1 MRYGEELKK
10 LLQPLGIY
18 DLGGASGAEL
28 EAVGGELDRV
38 YGALVDAER
47 EAMPLTAESEG
58 LAAWEAL
65 LPFVPAYQTTDDRRR
80 AIAALLRIDG
90 RSFTVDAINDTL
102 AGCGIRARAEETGKV
117 MTVRITFPYNRGEP
131 DGLAA
136 IKGVGRPVIEQII
149 RDREEHGTFRDLK
162 DFLERL
168 SGKEVNKRAV
178 ENFIKSGAFDSLKGT
193 RKQFMIIYVQIMDQV
208 AQNKKNSLA
217 GQMSLFDI
225 VDDEQKKE
233 FEVTLPDVGEYQKET
248 MLAFEKEVLGVYI
261 SGHPLEEY
269 EEKWRKSISATTLDF
284 QLDEETGRTKVR
296 DGSREII
303 GGMIT
308 SKTIK
313 YTKKNQTMAFI
324 TVEDL
329 LGTVEVV
336 IFPQSYEKSQ
346 QYLQEDSKVFVRG
359 RVSEEDDNASKLICE
374 EVIPFEMMKKEL
386 WIQYT
391 DKQSY
396 LLDEQN
402 LFRMLAESEGEDQV
416 VIFCKAERAVK
427 RLPKNANIQVEPGIL
442 SRLTNY
448 FGEDCVKVIEK
459 PIEMKG

>member
-1 MRYGEELKK
+1 
-10 LLQPLGIY
+10 
-18 DLGGASGAEL
+18 
-28 EAVGGELDRV
+28 
-38 YGALVDAER
+38 
-47 EAMPLTAESEG
+47 
-58 LAAWEAL
+58 
-65 LPFVPAYQTTDDRRR
+65 
-80 AIAALLRIDG
+80 
-90 RSFTVDAINDTL
+90 
-102 AGCGIRARAEETGKV
+102 
-117 MTVRITFPYNRGEP
+117 
-131 DGLAA
+131 
-136 IKGVGRPVIEQII
+136 
-149 RDREEHGTFRDLK
+149 
-162 DFLERL
+162 
-168 SGKEVNKRAV
+168 
-178 ENFIKSGAFDSLKGT
+178 
-193 RKQFMIIYVQIMDQV
+193 MDQV

-336 IFPQSYEKSQ
+336 IFPPS
-346 QYLQEDSKVFVRG
+346 
-359 RVSEEDDNASKLICE
+359 
-374 EVIPFEMMKKEL
+374 
-386 WIQYT
+386 
-391 DKQSY
+391 
-396 LLDEQN
+396 
-402 LFRMLAESEGEDQV
+402 
-416 VIFCKAERAVK
+416 
-427 RLPKNANIQVEPGIL
+427 
-442 SRLTNY
+442 
-448 FGEDCVKVIEK
+448 
-459 PIEMKG
+459 